1 MKTLSGRMDSFSIK
15 IDKPKGVEI
24 SFLID
29 GEFHG
34 FNLPGISDRS
44 RVSVFEKL
52 HDKVG
57 QEITVIS
64 DPPNSIVITLGSV
77 TLQFGA
83 KH

>member
-1 MKTLSGRMDSFSIK
+1 MKALNGRMDSFGIK
-15 IDKPKGVEI
+15 IDGPKGVELT
-24 SFLID
+24 FLID
-29 GEFHG
+29 GELHA
-34 FNLPGISDRS
+34 FNLPSIPYGS

-57 QEITVIS
+57 QEITVIC